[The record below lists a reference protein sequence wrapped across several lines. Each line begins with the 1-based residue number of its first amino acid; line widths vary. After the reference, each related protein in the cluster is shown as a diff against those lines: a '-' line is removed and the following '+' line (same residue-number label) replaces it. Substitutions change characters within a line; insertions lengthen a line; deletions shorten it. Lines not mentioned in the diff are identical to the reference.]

1 MSRNT
6 LKFQKF
12 TTFGARNMR
21 VLKIECTECGAKA
34 VIKKTNRKHRE
45 IADVYCACGDVECGH
60 TFVLNLTY
68 SHTISPSAKTGD
80 KLLQTVVQGLNPHQ
94 KQMMLELLQA
104 TSA

>member
-12 TTFGARNMR
+12 ATFGARNMR

-104 TSA
+104 PTA